1 MRAQAQNCTIEKVTK
16 YAPEKFSLLA
26 QLAMQASVFYNK
38 AYNLLL
44 SPCMANSLPL
54 KKFFPV
60 VAFNERAFK
69 AMANFQMAQIY
80 IKEVKTSKTGIGKA
94 IAYITKAYN
103 ILEEI
108 KKDEGSWP
116 SRIRNQYHELIKIY
130 GKRKGYL
137 EESNNK
143 IFHEEV
149 PKEVDQIECKQ
160 FVQTFSLDEELNRP
174 FEGKEIFCRM
184 IPQMVQNLEDEYK
197 GHVQAIINTV
207 LNSITAADKE
217 QEKLWIKHDLPG
229 CLYAASGEQKL
240 PEDLL
245 VKIQQC
251 KEKGGTKSLRYAL
264 DNLISSGDSVE
275 LQLNNVQAQLQS
287 EIEEDEQFRRTFGPN
302 CFPEKVRSL
311 INTMWS
317 YLDNYRGKL
326 NEEREVDKMLSRML
340 INEGEKFEI
349 LEIDKSEII
358 AKIPKSSCAERKLS
372 FVATQ

>member
-1 MRAQAQNCTIEKVTK
+1 
-16 YAPEKFSLLA
+16 
-26 QLAMQASVFYNK
+26 
-38 AYNLLL
+38 
-44 SPCMANSLPL
+44 MADSLPL

-80 IKEVKTSKTGIGKA
+80 IKQVKMSKTGIGKA
-94 IAYITKAYN
+94 IAYITEAYN

-116 SRIRNQYHELIKIY
+116 SRIRDQYHELIKIY
-130 GKRKGYL
+130 SKRKTYL
-137 EESNNK
+137 EELNNK

-149 PKEVDQIECKQ
+149 PGKVDQIECKQ

-174 FEGKEIFCRM
+174 FEGNEIFSRM

-197 GHVQAIINTV
+197 GHVEVIINIV
-207 LNSITAADKE
+207 LDSITAADKE
-217 QEKLWIKHDLPG
+217 QEEFWVRHDLPA
-229 CLYAASGEQKL
+229 CLYAASGEQKI

-245 VKIQQC
+245 AKIQQC
-251 KEKGGTKSLRYAL
+251 KEKGGTKSLRYTL
-264 DNLISSGDSVE
+264 DNLISSGDSIE
-275 LQLNNVQAQLQS
+275 LQLNNLHAQLQS
-287 EIEEDEQFRRTFGPN
+287 EIEEDEQFRRTFGPH
-302 CFPEKVRSL
+302 CFPEKVRTL
-311 INTMWS
+311 INTMWN
-317 YLDNYRGKL
+317 YLDHYREKL
-326 NEEREVDKMLSRML
+326 KEERKIDGMLSRML

-358 AKIPKSSCAERKLS
+358 AKMPKSSCAERQLS